1 MQPCSESQPRQPLAQ
16 PPQRANC
23 FLRTAPKF
31 DGNLLHRLMTVLL
44 KARSVPFMSNRK
56 FAAFAWFFVAYLVA
70 VILFGA
76 WVRIT
81 GSGNGCGSHWPAC
94 NGDIIPQA
102 PAEKTVIEYTHRLM
116 SGLCGIIALALVVW
130 ARRIGKPVFHAAL
143 LALFFL
149 VVESLLGALLVK
161 RHLVVDDV
169 SVARAYTVA
178 LHLANTL
185 LLTASAALLAW
196 RASSVRIQSSQSLGV
211 AGGAFTPSTKGLVNQ
226 SPAPSRVLLGAGL
239 VALVL
244 TSMSGAVTALGDTV
258 FPAQPALDGTL
269 LAKVRADASP
279 GQHFLVRLR
288 VIHPIVAVLAAALVA
303 GVLIGILARRN
314 RARTPNVRLVS
325 LALGAIV
332 CQTGLGVV
340 NVLLAA
346 PGWMQIVHLL
356 TAQAVWILTWL
367 VFLASEPSRFR
378 LAEAG
383 RET

>member
-1 MQPCSESQPRQPLAQ
+1 M
-16 PPQRANC
+16 
-23 FLRTAPKF
+23 
-31 DGNLLHRLMTVLL
+31 
-44 KARSVPFMSNRK
+44 RSRK
-56 FAAFAWFFVAYLVA
+56 FAAFAWFFVAYLVG

-102 PAEKTVIEYTHRLM
+102 PAVKTIIEYTHRLM
-116 SGLCGIIALALVVW
+116 SGLCGIIAVVLVVW
-130 ARRIGKPVFHAAL
+130 ARRVSRPVFRASL

-185 LLTASAALLAW
+185 LLTASAALVAW
-196 RASSVRIQSSQSLGV
+196 RASAEQGRTRISPTV
-211 AGGAFTPSTKGLVNQ
+211 
-226 SPAPSRVLLGAGL
+226 SPAARVLLG
-239 VALVL
+239 VALAAVLL

-258 FPAQPALDGTL
+258 FPTQPALDGTL
-269 LAKVRADASP
+269 LAKIRADTSP

-288 VIHPIVAVLAAALVA
+288 VIHPVMAVLAALLVA
-303 GVLIGILARRN
+303 GVLIRTLSRRGIAGTEHARLA
-314 RARTPNVRLVS
+314 T
-325 LALGAIV
+325 LALGAVV
-332 CQTGLGVV
+332 CQTGIGVF

-346 PGWMQIVHLL
+346 PGWIQIVHLL
-356 TAQAVWILTWL
+356 LAQAVWIFTWL
-367 VFLASEPSRFR
+367 VFLSSGRQP
-378 LAEAG
+378 AG
-383 RET
+383 GER

>member
-1 MQPCSESQPRQPLAQ
+1 MPIKETSGASV
-16 PPQRANC
+16 
-23 FLRTAPKF
+23 RTAGILWK
-31 DGNLLHRLMTVLL
+31 T
-44 KARSVPFMSNRK
+44 RSRPIMKSRK
-56 FAAFAWFFVAYLVA
+56 FAAFARFFVAYLVG

-102 PAEKTVIEYTHRLM
+102 PAVKTIIEYTHRLM
-116 SGLCGIIALALVVW
+116 SGLCGIIAVALVVW
-130 ARRIGKPVFHAAL
+130 ARRVSRPVFRASL

-185 LLTASAALLAW
+185 LLTASAALVAW
-196 RASSVRIQSSQSLGV
+196 RATSLQGRSNVFPAAPAATRILLGV
-211 AGGAFTPSTKGLVNQ
+211 A
-226 SPAPSRVLLGAGL
+226 L
-239 VALVL
+239 VAVLL

-258 FPAQPALDGTL
+258 FPTQPAMDGTL
-269 LAKVRADASP
+269 LAKIRSDTSP
-279 GQHFLVRLR
+279 SQHFLVRLR
-288 VIHPIVAVLAAALVA
+288 VIHPIMAVLAALLVA
-303 GVLIGILARRN
+303 GVLIKTVARRSN
-314 RARTPNVRLVS
+314 SGTANARLATF
-325 LALGAIV
+325 ALGAVV
-332 CQTGLGVV
+332 CQTGLGVF

-356 TAQAVWILTWL
+356 MAQAVWILTWL
-367 VFLASEPSRFR
+367 VFLSNGTSPMREPAEDAIGLSER
-378 LAEAG
+378 LA
-383 RET
+383 

>member
-1 MQPCSESQPRQPLAQ
+1 M
-16 PPQRANC
+16 
-23 FLRTAPKF
+23 
-31 DGNLLHRLMTVLL
+31 
-44 KARSVPFMSNRK
+44 RSRK
-56 FAAFAWFFVAYLVA
+56 FAAFAWFFVAYLVG

-102 PAEKTVIEYTHRLM
+102 PAVKTIIEYTHRLM
-116 SGLCGIIALALVVW
+116 SGLCGIIAVVLVVW
-130 ARRIGKPVFHAAL
+130 ARRVSRPVFRASL

-185 LLTASAALLAW
+185 LLTASAALVAW
-196 RASSVRIQSSQSLGV
+196 RAST
-211 AGGAFTPSTKGLVNQ
+211 AGGQSTLSLRGQGGL
-226 SPAPSRVLLGAGL
+226 SPLATLSQPGTASSVARVLLG
-239 VALVL
+239 VALVAVLL

-258 FPAQPALDGTL
+258 FPTQPALDGTL
-269 LAKVRADASP
+269 LAKIRADTSP

-288 VIHPIVAVLAAALVA
+288 VIHPVMAVLAALLVA
-303 GVLIGILARRN
+303 GVLIRTLSRRGIAGTEHARLA
-314 RARTPNVRLVS
+314 T
-325 LALGAIV
+325 LALGAVV
-332 CQTGLGVV
+332 CQTGIGVF

-346 PGWMQIVHLL
+346 PGWIQIVHLL
-356 TAQAVWILTWL
+356 LAQAVWIFTWL
-367 VFLASEPSRFR
+367 VFLSSGYQP
-378 LAEAG
+378 AEG
-383 RET
+383 ER